1 MGISLEKRKK
11 KGIDVEHLDGSFRK
25 YFSGYKNI

>member
-1 MGISLEKRKK
+1 MGISLEKEKNW
-11 KGIDVEHLDGSFRK
+11 IDVKHLDGSFRK